1 MKKVEGN
8 QPLLPGSTIGIL
20 GGGQLGKM
28 IILEGKKMGYR
39 FVTLDP
45 AEDCP
50 GSQVADRHIV
60 ADYDDLEAA
69 RLLAETSDLIT
80 YEFENVDDAVV
91 KILEEDAF
99 LPQGGEL
106 LRTTRHRLR
115 EKRAL
120 EEAGVPV
127 APYRRVQSRE
137 ELLSGSQALG
147 FPCVLKTATG
157 GYDGKG
163 QWVFPSKAEVE
174 AFTEL
179 EPGRE
184 YVLEQ
189 WVSFAKEISVIAA
202 RSIRGEVAVFPPA
215 WNIHFQQIL
224 HQSIVPAPVK
234 SGILHHAEELARQ
247 VAEGLNVRGLIAV
260 EMFLLHDGSLWVNEL
275 APRPHNSGHYTL
287 DACAVSQF
295 EQQIRALS
303 GLPLG
308 SPRLLTPAV
317 MVNILGEDV
326 DRLRGQIRDFPPE
339 IKVHWY
345 GKRESRPGRKMGH
358 LTVLGES
365 TEEAMAT
372 VDRLGWNKSADNEKR
387 S

>member
-1 MKKVEGN
+1 MANSEGIK
-8 QPLLPGSTIGIL
+8 PLLPGSTIGIL
-20 GGGQLGKM
+20 GGGQLGRM

-45 AEDCP
+45 SDDCP
-50 GSQVADRHIV
+50 GSQVADQHIV
-60 ADYDDLEAA
+60 AGYDDLEAA
-69 RLLAETSDLIT
+69 RLLADTSDLIT

-106 LRTTRHRLR
+106 LRVTRHRIR

-120 EEAGVPV
+120 VEAGVPTT
-127 APYRRVQSRE
+127 PYRVVKNQE
-137 ELLSGSQALG
+137 ELLTGGKSLG

-163 QWVFPSKAEVE
+163 QWVFQSMAEAE

-179 EPGRE
+179 EPDRE

-189 WVSFAKEISVIAA
+189 WVPFDKEISVIAA
-202 RSIRGEVAVFPPA
+202 RSILGEVAVFPPT
-215 WNIHFQQIL
+215 WNIHHNQIL
-224 HQSIVPAPVK
+224 HQSIVPAPVED
-234 SGILHHAEELARQ
+234 GILRHAEDLARQ
-247 VAEGLNVRGLIAV
+247 VAERLNVRGLIAV
-260 EMFLLHDGSLWVNEL
+260 EMFLLPDGSLWVNEL

-308 SPRLLTPAV
+308 SSRLLTPAV

-326 DRLRGQIRDFPPE
+326 DRIREQMANFPPQV
-339 IKVHWY
+339 KVHWY

-358 LTVLGES
+358 LTVMGES
-365 TEEAMAT
+365 AEAT
-372 VDRLGWNKSADNEKR
+372 VRRLGWMKATDNEKR

>member
-1 MKKVEGN
+1 MANSEGIK
-8 QPLLPGSTIGIL
+8 PLLPGSTIGIL
-20 GGGQLGKM
+20 GGGQLGRM

-45 AEDCP
+45 SDDCP
-50 GSQVADRHIV
+50 GSQVADQHIV
-60 ADYDDLEAA
+60 AGYDDLEAA
-69 RLLAETSDLIT
+69 RLLADTSDLIT

-106 LRTTRHRLR
+106 LRVTRHRIR

-120 EEAGVPV
+120 VEAGVPIT
-127 APYRRVQSRE
+127 PYRVVKNRE
-137 ELLSGSQALG
+137 ELLSGGKSLG

-163 QWVFPSKAEVE
+163 QWVFQSMAEAE

-179 EPGRE
+179 EPDRE

-189 WVSFAKEISVIAA
+189 WVPFDKEISVIAA
-202 RSIRGEVAVFPPA
+202 RSILGEVAVFPPT
-215 WNIHFQQIL
+215 WNIHHNQIL
-224 HQSIVPAPVK
+224 HQSIVPAPVED
-234 SGILHHAEELARQ
+234 GILRHAEDLARQ
-247 VAEGLNVRGLIAV
+247 VAERLNVRGLIAV
-260 EMFLLHDGSLWVNEL
+260 EMFLLPDGSLWVNEL

-308 SPRLLTPAV
+308 SSRLLTPAV

-326 DRLRGQIRDFPPE
+326 DRIREQMANFPPQV
-339 IKVHWY
+339 KVHWY

-358 LTVLGES
+358 LTVMGES
-365 TEEAMAT
+365 AEAT
-372 VDRLGWNKSADNEKR
+372 VRRLGWMKATDNEKR

>member
-1 MKKVEGN
+1 MANSEGTK
-8 QPLLPGSTIGIL
+8 PLLPGSTIGIL
-20 GGGQLGKM
+20 GGGQLGRM

-45 AEDCP
+45 SDDCP
-50 GSQVADRHIV
+50 GSQVADQHIV
-60 ADYDDLEAA
+60 AGYDDLEAA
-69 RLLAETSDLIT
+69 RLLADTSDLIT

-106 LRTTRHRLR
+106 LRVTRHRIR

-120 EEAGVPV
+120 VEAGVPIT
-127 APYRRVQSRE
+127 PYRVVKNRE
-137 ELLSGSQALG
+137 ELLSGGKSLG

-163 QWVFPSKAEVE
+163 QWVFQSMAEAE

-179 EPGRE
+179 EPDRE

-189 WVSFAKEISVIAA
+189 WVPFDKEISVIAA
-202 RSIRGEVAVFPPA
+202 RSILGEVAVFPPT
-215 WNIHFQQIL
+215 WNIHHNQIL
-224 HQSIVPAPVK
+224 HQSIVPAPVED
-234 SGILHHAEELARQ
+234 GILRHAEDLARQ
-247 VAEGLNVRGLIAV
+247 VAERLNVRGLIAV
-260 EMFLLHDGSLWVNEL
+260 EMFLLPDGSLWVNEL

-308 SPRLLTPAV
+308 SSRLLTPAV

-326 DRLRGQIRDFPPE
+326 DRIREQMANFPPQV
-339 IKVHWY
+339 KVHWY

-358 LTVLGES
+358 LTVMGES
-365 TEEAMAT
+365 AEAT
-372 VDRLGWNKSADNEKR
+372 VRRLGWMKATDNEKR

>member
-1 MKKVEGN
+1 
-8 QPLLPGSTIGIL
+8 
-20 GGGQLGKM
+20 
-28 IILEGKKMGYR
+28 MGYR

-45 AEDCP
+45 SDDCP
-50 GSQVADRHIV
+50 GSQVADQHIV
-60 ADYDDLEAA
+60 AGYDDLEAA
-69 RLLAETSDLIT
+69 RLLADTSDLIT

-106 LRTTRHRLR
+106 LRVTRHRIR

-120 EEAGVPV
+120 VEAGVPIT
-127 APYRRVQSRE
+127 PYRVVKNRE
-137 ELLSGSQALG
+137 ELLSGGKSLG

-163 QWVFPSKAEVE
+163 QWVFQSMAEAE

-179 EPGRE
+179 EPDRE

-189 WVSFAKEISVIAA
+189 WVPFDKEISVIAA
-202 RSIRGEVAVFPPA
+202 RSILGEVAVFPPT
-215 WNIHFQQIL
+215 WNIHHNQIL
-224 HQSIVPAPVK
+224 HQSIVPAPVED
-234 SGILHHAEELARQ
+234 GILRHAEDLARQ
-247 VAEGLNVRGLIAV
+247 VAERLNVRGLIAV
-260 EMFLLHDGSLWVNEL
+260 EMFLLPDGSLWVNEL

-308 SPRLLTPAV
+308 SSRLLTPAV

-326 DRLRGQIRDFPPE
+326 DRIREQMANFPPQV
-339 IKVHWY
+339 KVHWY

-358 LTVLGES
+358 LTVMGES
-365 TEEAMAT
+365 AEAT
-372 VDRLGWNKSADNEKR
+372 VRRLGWMKATDNEKR

>member
-1 MKKVEGN
+1 MANSEGIK
-8 QPLLPGSTIGIL
+8 PLLPGSTIGIL
-20 GGGQLGKM
+20 GGGQLGRM

-45 AEDCP
+45 SDDCP
-50 GSQVADRHIV
+50 GSQVADQHIV
-60 ADYDDLEAA
+60 AGYDDLEAA
-69 RLLAETSDLIT
+69 RLLADTSDLIT

-106 LRTTRHRLR
+106 LRVTRHRIR

-120 EEAGVPV
+120 VEAGVPTT
-127 APYRRVQSRE
+127 PYRVVKNQE
-137 ELLSGSQALG
+137 ELLTGGKSLG

-163 QWVFPSKAEVE
+163 QWVFQSMAEAE

-179 EPGRE
+179 EPDRE

-189 WVSFAKEISVIAA
+189 WVPFDKEISVIAA
-202 RSIRGEVAVFPPA
+202 RSILGEVAVFPPT
-215 WNIHFQQIL
+215 WNIHHNQIL
-224 HQSIVPAPVK
+224 HQSIVPAPVED
-234 SGILHHAEELARQ
+234 GILRHAEDLARQ
-247 VAEGLNVRGLIAV
+247 VAERLNVRGLIAV
-260 EMFLLHDGSLWVNEL
+260 EMFLLPDDSLWVNEL

-308 SPRLLTPAV
+308 SSRLLTPAV

-326 DRLRGQIRDFPPE
+326 DRIREQMANFPPQV
-339 IKVHWY
+339 KVHWY

-358 LTVLGES
+358 LTVMGES
-365 TEEAMAT
+365 AEAT
-372 VDRLGWNKSADNEKR
+372 VRRLGWMKATDNEKR